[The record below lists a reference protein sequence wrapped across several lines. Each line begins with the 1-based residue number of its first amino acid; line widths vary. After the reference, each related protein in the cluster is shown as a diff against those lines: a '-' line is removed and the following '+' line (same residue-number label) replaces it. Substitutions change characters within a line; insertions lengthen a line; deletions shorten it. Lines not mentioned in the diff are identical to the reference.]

1 MHLEYIKQRRTT
13 EPYRVDNRVRVI
25 LTVFFNDWVC
35 PYMLIKKGYRLA
47 PFLSGLL
54 FLPGCGGGGAN
65 SEPPTSAPQSP
76 LVGQISIEASS
87 RIDQDTM
94 DELAFPGAQ
103 PADSP
108 QTLPVSFILAGYLSG
123 VGGSY
128 SPINGEVFGFQE
140 DPEDIYSV
148 PMAPGEV
155 VRLISLGSRAGDP
168 LLTLTLE
175 DGSSKTTSR
184 SSEPAEVALASGMP
198 EQNYS
203 IKVATTGDVP
213 ARYVLVKAASAQ
225 LGSFSLEWPDHDF
238 LAEEAIVTLRQSA
251 QGGAGSLTA
260 QTALAARKLGG
271 SDWLMRMPA
280 QAVTASARAGS
291 AETQTLNWIEELRKR
306 PEVLSAVPN
315 YRFSSLATPV
325 DEELYRLQWHYDLIN
340 GPVAWQLAPD
350 GGTGVRV
357 AVLDSGLFSPDGNA
371 SNQAWHPD
379 LQQNVVQGR
388 DFVDGDNY
396 PRDPGNNVGS
406 NVFHG
411 THVAGTIGAV
421 VQGSSGNTGEGIGGV
436 AFGSSIIPVRVLG
449 EGGTGSSDDL
459 IEAIRWVTGQDDGNV
474 KAQVVNLSLGGLP
487 LIPQLE
493 DAIAYGVE
501 RGMIFV
507 GAAGNS
513 ATSQK
518 SYPAASDNVL
528 AVSSVDAGGSLASYS
543 NFGSWIDLAAPGGD
557 ASRDGNNDGRADVIW
572 STSAVDGDSGFE
584 ASYTGLQGTSMAAP
598 HVSGV
603 MALLKEQNSQRNYEA
618 IRGLLQ
624 AGELTQGSGTRSD
637 QLGFGILDASKALQ
651 ADSNVTVLSPSPSQV
666 VLGSETSAAQT
677 VSLNRIGDGAVSI
690 DSISQAPPWFTV
702 NSRDLSDDNFALDIT
717 LDESALEENVSYRN
731 NLEVTYT
738 GDGVQRTLGIPVIA
752 QVLSDELART
762 AGTHF
767 VLLVNTTPNNEGFFE
782 AESQIA
788 VDVENGSYSFR
799 FEPDDGV
806 EPKRQNEVSPG
817 SYYLVAGTDID
828 GDGIICQ
835 PGEACAEYPISGL
848 REVITIEAGQD
859 LKEVTMTTSFS
870 RPTVSASSPDILPR
884 PGFSGYQLLEGGRN
898 GASAGGKLSQ

>member
-1 MHLEYIKQRRTT
+1 
-13 EPYRVDNRVRVI
+13 
-25 LTVFFNDWVC
+25 
-35 PYMLIKKGYRLA
+35 MLIKKGYWLI
-47 PFLSGLL
+47 PLFSGFL
-54 FLPGCGGGGAN
+54 FLAGCGGGGSGAS
-65 SEPPTSAPQSP
+65 SEPPSSSPQSP
-76 LVGQISIEASS
+76 LAGQISIEASS

-94 DELAFPGAQ
+94 DELAFSGAQ
-103 PADSP
+103 PANSP
-108 QTLPVSFILAGYLSG
+108 QTLPVNFILAGYLSG
-123 VGGSY
+123 LSGSY
-128 SPINGEVFGFQE
+128 GSINGQVFGFQA

-148 PMAPGEV
+148 PMAPGDV

-168 LLTLTLE
+168 SLTLTLE
-175 DGSSKTTSR
+175 DGASETTSR
-184 SSEPAEVALASGMP
+184 GSEPAEVVLASGMP

-203 IKVATTGDVP
+203 IQVATRGDVP
-213 ARYVLVKAASAQ
+213 ARYVLVKAVSAQ

-238 LAEEAIVTLRQSA
+238 LAEEAIVTLRQST

-260 QTALAARKLGG
+260 QTAVAARKLGG

-280 QAVTASARAGS
+280 QAVAAGARAGS
-291 AETQTLNWIEELRKR
+291 AEAQTLNWIEELRKR
-306 PEVLSAVPN
+306 PEVSSAVPN
-315 YRFSSLATPV
+315 YRFSSLASPV

-340 GPVAWQLAPD
+340 GPVAWQLAP
-350 GGTGVRV
+350 GGGSGVRV

-371 SNQAWHPD
+371 SNQTWHLD
-379 LQQNVVQGR
+379 LQQNVVPGR

-396 PRDPGNNVGS
+396 PRDPGNSVGS

-436 AFGSSIIPVRVLG
+436 AFGSSIVPVRVLG

-459 IEAIRWVTGQDDGNV
+459 IAAIRWVTGQDDGNV

-487 LIPQLE
+487 LIQQLE
-493 DAIAYGVE
+493 DAIAFGVE
-501 RGMIFV
+501 QRGMIFV

-513 ATSQK
+513 ATSQR

-528 AVSSVDAGGSLASYS
+528 AVSSVDAGGGLASYS

-557 ASRDGNNDGRADVIW
+557 ASRDGNNDGRADVVW
-572 STSAVDGDSGFE
+572 STSAVEGASGFE
-584 ASYTGLQGTSMAAP
+584 ASYAGLQGTSMAAP

-603 MALLKEQNSQRNYEA
+603 MALLKEQDPARNYLDIRALLEA
-618 IRGLLQ
+618 G
-624 AGELTQGSGTRSD
+624 ALTQSSGTRSD
-637 QLGFGILDASKALQ
+637 QLGFGVLDASKALQ

-666 VLGSETSAAQT
+666 LLGTETSSTQT
-677 VSLNRIGDGAVSI
+677 VNLNRIGDGAAII
-690 DSISQAPPWFTV
+690 DSISQPPPWFTV
-702 NSRDLSDDNFALDIT
+702 TQRNLPHDNFALDFS
-717 LDESALEENVSYRN
+717 LDESALEENVSYRDT
-731 NLEVTYT
+731 LEVAYT
-738 GDGVQRTLGIPVIA
+738 GEGVQRTLGIPVIA
-752 QVLSDELART
+752 QVLSDEFART

-767 VLLVNTTPNNEGFFE
+767 VLLVNTTPNDEGFFE
-782 AESQIA
+782 AEAQIA

-799 FEPDDGV
+799 FEPDDGI
-806 EPKRQNEVSPG
+806 EPKRQNEVLPG

-870 RPTVSASSPDILPR
+870 RPTVSASSPNILPR
-884 PGFSGYQLLEGGRN
+884 PGFSGYQLLEGSGN
-898 GASAGGKLSQ
+898 SASGGGKLSQ

>member
-1 MHLEYIKQRRTT
+1 
-13 EPYRVDNRVRVI
+13 
-25 LTVFFNDWVC
+25 
-35 PYMLIKKGYRLA
+35 MLIKDVYRLV
-47 PFLSGLL
+47 PLVSGLL
-54 FLPGCGGGGAN
+54 LLAGCGGGGSGAS
-65 SEPPTSAPQSP
+65 SEPPSSSPQSP
-76 LVGQISIEASS
+76 LAGQISIEASS

-94 DELAFPGAQ
+94 DELAFSGAQ

-108 QTLPVSFILAGYLSG
+108 QTLPVNFILAGYLSG
-123 VGGSY
+123 LSGSY
-128 SPINGEVFGFQE
+128 STINGQVFGFQA

-168 LLTLTLE
+168 TLTLTLE
-175 DGSSKTTSR
+175 DGPSETTSR

-203 IKVATTGDVP
+203 IKVATTGNVP

-238 LAEEAIVTLRQSA
+238 MAEEAIVTLRQSA
-251 QGGAGSLTA
+251 SGGAGSLTA
-260 QTALAARKLGG
+260 QTAVAARQLGG

-280 QAVTASARAGS
+280 QAVAAGARAGS
-291 AETQTLNWIEELRKR
+291 VEAQTLNWIEDLRKR
-306 PEVLSAVPN
+306 PEVSSAVPN
-315 YRFSSLATPV
+315 YRFSSFATPV

-340 GPVAWQLAPD
+340 GPVAWQLAPG

-357 AVLDSGLFSPDGNA
+357 AVLDSGLFSPDGNP
-371 SNQAWHPD
+371 SNQTWHPD

-396 PRDPGNNVGS
+396 PRDPGNSVGS

-436 AFGSSIIPVRVLG
+436 AFGSSIVPVRVLG

-459 IEAIRWVTGQDDGNV
+459 IAAVRWVTGQDGGGR
-474 KAQVVNLSLGGLP
+474 KAEVVNLSLGGLP
-487 LIPQLE
+487 RIPQLE
-493 DAIAYGVE
+493 DAIAYGVQQE
-501 RGMIFV
+501 DMIFV

-513 ATSQK
+513 ATSQE

-557 ASRDGNNDGRADVIW
+557 ASRDGNNDGRADVVW
-572 STSAVDGDSGFE
+572 STSAVDGESGFE

-603 MALLKEQNSQRNYEA
+603 MALLKEQNSQRDYEA

-651 ADSNVTVLSPSPSQV
+651 ADSSVTVLSPSPSQV
-666 VLGSETSAAQT
+666 VLGSETSATQT

-690 DSISQAPPWFTV
+690 DSMSQPPPWFMV
-702 NSRDLSDDNFALDIT
+702 SLRDLSDDNFALDLT
-717 LDESALEENVSYRN
+717 LDESALEENVSYRDT
-731 NLEVTYT
+731 LKVTYT
-738 GDGVQRTLGIPVIA
+738 GEGVQRTLGIPVIA
-752 QVLSDELART
+752 QVLSDEFART

-788 VDVENGSYSFR
+788 VDVE
-799 FEPDDGV
+799 
-806 EPKRQNEVSPG
+806 
-817 SYYLVAGTDID
+817 
-828 GDGIICQ
+828 
-835 PGEACAEYPISGL
+835 
-848 REVITIEAGQD
+848 
-859 LKEVTMTTSFS
+859 
-870 RPTVSASSPDILPR
+870 
-884 PGFSGYQLLEGGRN
+884 
-898 GASAGGKLSQ
+898 